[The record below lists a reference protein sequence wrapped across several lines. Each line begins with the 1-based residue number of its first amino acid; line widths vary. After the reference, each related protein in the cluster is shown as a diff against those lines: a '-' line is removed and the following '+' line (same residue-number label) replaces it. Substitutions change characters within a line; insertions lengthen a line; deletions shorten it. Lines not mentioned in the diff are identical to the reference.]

1 MEGERLEASDCQLA
15 VFCQCR
21 AQSAYPPPPPGCR
34 RHLPHDCLILSPRRH
49 VHPPLSILSCQPY
62 QLGKYKIINHPG
74 RRPKKNSALTRSLP
88 YSAAAAAASVGWRRQ
103 RNSRRCGGMW
113 LPTEQRRH
121 TQNYLHLQKLGLMTL
136 LLFVRSWF
144 TKSNSSKICL

>member
-1 MEGERLEASDCQLA
+1 MICRHPVQQKLKDNGDFRRPTFMHRCLTHYKWKERLEASDCQLA

-88 YSAAAAAASVGWRRQ
+88 YSAAAAAAVGWRQQ
-103 RNSRRCGGMW
+103 RNSRRCGGM
-113 LPTEQRRH
+113 
-121 TQNYLHLQKLGLMTL
+121 
-136 LLFVRSWF
+136 
-144 TKSNSSKICL
+144 

>member
-1 MEGERLEASDCQLA
+1 VTANWQFFVSAGHNPPIR
-15 VFCQCR
+15 CR
-21 AQSAYPPPPPGCR
+21 
-34 RHLPHDCLILSPRRH
+34 LPHDCLILFPCGRLTPRRH

-88 YSAAAAAASVGWRRQ
+88 NSTVTAACLG
-103 RNSRRCGGMW
+103 GGMR

-136 LLFVRSWF
+136 LFAILRRWF
-144 TKSNSSKICL
+144 TKDGASKICL

>member
-1 MEGERLEASDCQLA
+1 MTANWQFFVSAGHNPPIRRRCLAAAAAAATCRTTAS
-15 VFCQCR
+15 
-21 AQSAYPPPPPGCR
+21 YCR
-34 RHLPHDCLILSPRRH
+34 RARRH

-88 YSAAAAAASVGWRRQ
+88 NSTVTAACLG
-103 RNSRRCGGMW
+103 GGMR

-136 LLFVRSWF
+136 LLANLRSWF
-144 TKSNSSKICL
+144 TKANSSKICLYS